1 MMLGGYAR
9 FKERNMVRSETLSA
23 QGKQCVFRVFLPHQC
38 RDQLLDVIVKTS
50 PH

>member
-38 RDQLLDVIVKTS
+38 RDFRPKKHHKPTS
-50 PH
+50 